1 MHPELEELNESGKEV
16 GLQMALDLLDC
27 LLQWMHSPF
36 EIQLLPKNEDKIE
49 IYYICIR

>member
-27 LLQWMHSPF
+27 SLQWMRLPF
-36 EIQLLPKNEDKIE
+36 EIQLLPRNENEIE
-49 IYYICIR
+49 IH